1 MTAEKRTA
9 AEHTAYVADRLARFK
24 AGELTRQPRIVN
36 GHADLLPEEI
46 FEPNGELAKNVH
58 VVVSQAL
65 AIQCRDSRVY
75 TAIDRAIAGE
85 LLRLRLAL
93 AHHMCRC
100 IAFGA
105 PDPEQHKSDCPYL
118 RTVLGTGLEGAARAV
133 VVSA

>member
-1 MTAEKRTA
+1 VDSAKRSA

-85 LLRLRLAL
+85 LLRLRTVLARIE
-93 AHHMCRC
+93 CGC
-100 IAFGA
+100 IAFGFA
-105 PDPEQHKSDCPYL
+105 DPEQHSDGCAYL
-118 RTVLGTGLEGAARAV
+118 RVVLGSSGE
-133 VVSA
+133 VSA

>member
-36 GHADLLPEEI
+36 GHGDLLPEEI
-46 FEPNGELAKNVH
+46 FEPSGELAKDVR
-58 VVVSQAL
+58 VVVSHDL

-85 LLRLRLAL
+85 LLRLRTAV
-93 AHHMCRC
+93 ARIKCGC
-100 IAFGA
+100 IAFGSS
-105 PDPEQHKSDCPYL
+105 DPEHHSDGCSYL
-118 RTVLGTGLEGAARAV
+118 RVVLG
-133 VVSA
+133 S